1 MQVIDSEKQMQTLP
15 RGLVLTI
22 GNFDGVHRGHQT
34 VLNAAKALAR
44 ERQTKVAAMT
54 FDPHPAALLKPD
66 AAPGILTP
74 LPMRKLLIESLGIHY
89 LIVLKDSLKLLNLA
103 PEAFVTEFLAGLL
116 APSAIVEGPDFT
128 FGYGRSGSIETLRQ
142 MAPASGFEVLEI
154 PYNEFRDMSTSVS
167 EKCSSTAIRQLLEE
181 GQARLAAQ
189 ILGRPYRLVGK
200 TIPGRGIGRQLGYP
214 TANIDPIGQV
224 IPAEGVYAG
233 YVVVGD
239 RLDEVVF
246 GGLRR
251 AAAISVG
258 RVKTFSS
265 DHPLLLEAHLLEN
278 KVENLS
284 GKWLGLDFMRFL
296 RHQQRFEDKEQL
308 KAQIGRDIER
318 AERILF

>member
-1 MQVIDSEKQMQTLP
+1 MQVIDNQNLMQTLP
-15 RGLVLTI
+15 KGLVLTI
-22 GNFDGVHRGHQT
+22 GNFDGVHRGHQN
-34 VLNAAKALAR
+34 VLNTARALAK
-44 ERQTKVAAMT
+44 ERGTKVAAMT

-74 LPMRKLLIESLGIHY
+74 LPMKKLLIESLGIHY
-89 LIVLKDSLKLLNLA
+89 LIVIKDSLKLLNMA
-103 PEAFVTEFLAGLL
+103 PEAFVREFLAGQI
-116 APSAIVEGPDFT
+116 APSVVVEGPDFT

-142 MAPASGFEVLEI
+142 MAASYGFEVMEI
-154 PYNEFRDMSTSVS
+154 PYNEFRDLSSSVS

-181 GQARLAAQ
+181 GDARLAAQ
-189 ILGRPYRLVGK
+189 VLGRPYRLVGK

-214 TANIDPIGQV
+214 TANVDPIGQV

-239 RLDEVVF
+239 RLEEVVF

-251 AAAISVG
+251 PAAISVG
-258 RVKTFSS
+258 RAKTFSS

-278 KVENLS
+278 KVESLS

-296 RHQQRFEDKEQL
+296 RHQQRFDDKEQL
-308 KAQIGRDIER
+308 KTQIARDVER
-318 AERILF
+318 AERMLF